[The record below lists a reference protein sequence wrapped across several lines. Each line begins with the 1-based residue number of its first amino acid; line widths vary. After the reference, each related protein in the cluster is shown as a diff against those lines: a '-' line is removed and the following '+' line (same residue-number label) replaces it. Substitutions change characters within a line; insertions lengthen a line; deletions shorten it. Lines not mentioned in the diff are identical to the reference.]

1 MAAKRA
7 ARDSILQSRRPVP
20 EAESGA
26 MPITQP
32 VANAMISAQ
41 LRSLLMTR
49 PPGPAIASPENKL
62 AFSRDTSS
70 TKRGGAPARTRS
82 VEIMD
87 VLDK

>member
-7 ARDSILQSRRPVP
+7 ACDSILQSRRPVP

-26 MPITQP
+26 MFITQP
-32 VANAMISAQ
+32 VANDLGAAEIIVDE
-41 LRSLLMTR
+41 

-70 TKRGGAPARTRS
+70 TKRGGAPAHPFC
-82 VEIMD
+82 
-87 VLDK
+87 